1 MRRRK
6 QKAQHIGQCRA
17 CSSNSHLRSNHKDCP
32 FNKRR
37 KTNCPLMKT
46 PDHPCADTDMY
57 DSDVSLDQEVVDIDV
72 CDASSSLSDME
83 GTDVDNG
90 PQCNC
95 GADST
100 KGTAP

>member
-1 MRRRK
+1 MVNAEHAV
-6 QKAQHIGQCRA
+6 QIHTFAQTTRTALSISA
-17 CSSNSHLRSNHKDCP
+17 EKLS
-32 FNKRR
+32 
-37 KTNCPLMKT
+37 CPLMKT
-46 PDHPCADTDMY
+46 PDPPCADTDLY

-72 CDASSSLSDME
+72 CDASNSLSDME